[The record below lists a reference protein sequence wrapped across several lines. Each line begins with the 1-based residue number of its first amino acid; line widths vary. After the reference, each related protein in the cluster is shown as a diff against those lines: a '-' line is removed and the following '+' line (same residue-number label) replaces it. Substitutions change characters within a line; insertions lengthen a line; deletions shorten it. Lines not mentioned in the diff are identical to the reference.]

1 MTLEQSVDL
10 FKEDRGLITDWI
22 KEIISDQY
30 ENSILRQM
38 IIPVFANEHSKKLRP
53 LIVLYCFRML
63 VGDDKD
69 DSFLKPLC
77 SAIEISHNASL
88 LVDDVFDKDLLRR
101 GDDSFFVK
109 NGTFSALSIA
119 YNLSAF
125 VFELATRAN
134 DSAIVREFGKAGT
147 ALSSALY
154 LSKYLKSNSRVTE
167 EFFMDVL
174 HRKTSALFE
183 SSARIGSLL
192 SSHYT
197 EVDSSTIEIMTK
209 FGELFGTAYQ
219 LRDDVLA
226 IIGSIDD
233 LGKEPDSDI
242 TNRFQSLI
250 TIEAM
255 NLASEED
262 RETLINFYQKEADF
276 DPERI
281 RSILIDS
288 GGIRKVLNTTLEIR
302 NEALSILAKFPE
314 SDAKDKLVKL
324 TSLINFESIQPY
336 ILNK

>member
-1 MTLEQSVDL
+1 MEQSVDL
-10 FKEDRGLITDWI
+10 FKEDRSLITDWI

-30 ENSILRQM
+30 ENSVLRQM

-53 LIVLYCFRML
+53 LIVLYCYRML
-63 VGDDKD
+63 IGDDKD

-154 LSKYLKSNSRVTE
+154 LSKYLKSKTMVTK

-197 EVDSSTIEIMTK
+197 NVNSSTIEIMTK

-262 RETLINFYQKEADF
+262 RETLINFYQKEADI
-276 DPERI
+276 DPEKI
-281 RSILIDS
+281 RSILIES

-302 NEALSILAKFPE
+302 NEALSILAKFPD